1 MQSLFLTNPLDMH
14 LHLRQGTLL
23 EAVLPY
29 SAKPFSLALVMPNL
43 TPPLVET
50 DSVLAYK
57 NEVVSLANAI
67 TSGVEHFLPLMSIY
81 VNEKLTKQELL
92 AAAKAGVKILK
103 LYPRGATTNS
113 QDGLSEVLNPSF
125 LGLLEEAQRL
135 GFTLCVHGES
145 GGFSPDREREFLV
158 VIEELARSFPRLK
171 IIIEHISD
179 RHSLEA
185 IQRFENL
192 FGTLTLHHVL
202 LTLDDLIGDRLNHFV
217 FCKPVVKT
225 PKDRDALLEAMLGA
239 NPKLSFGSDS
249 APHSVDSK
257 LKGAAGIFTAPILL
271 EALATI
277 FDRHN
282 KLENLQ
288 AFVSDNAM
296 KIYDLNLP
304 FKKVVGLDREIRSRP
319 MRVDSKAGD
328 LVVFNPGFDLLY
340 TITSIE
346 IYEGDLDVQK
356 PHSKLSR
363 DEIYGLESKSR

>member
-1 MQSLFLTNPLDMH
+1 M
-14 LHLRQGTLL
+14 
-23 EAVLPY
+23 
-29 SAKPFSLALVMPNL
+29 
-43 TPPLVET
+43 
-50 DSVLAYK
+50 
-57 NEVVSLANAI
+57 
-67 TSGVEHFLPLMSIY
+67 
-81 VNEKLTKQELL
+81 
-92 AAAKAGVKILK
+92 
-103 LYPRGATTNS
+103 
-113 QDGLSEVLNPSF
+113 
-125 LGLLEEAQRL
+125 
-135 GFTLCVHGES
+135 
-145 GGFSPDREREFLV
+145 
-158 VIEELARSFPRLK
+158 
-171 IIIEHISD
+171 
-179 RHSLEA
+179 
-185 IQRFENL
+185 
-192 FGTLTLHHVL
+192 

-304 FKKVVGLDREIRSRP
+304 FKKVVGLDREIRFP
-319 MRVDSKAGD
+319 PGRVDSKAGD

-346 IYEGDLDVQK
+346 IYGGDLDVQK